1 MQDTYIDTDPLLF
14 DLEAHWFRTNVAPA
28 TYEHT
33 GMLNH
38 YRVVYKVLGTVA
50 RTVVPFF
57 APIDR
62 FYQEKSRDF
71 RMPRLGCRTLT
82 VRVRSPV

>member
-1 MQDTYIDTDPLLF
+1 MQDTYIDIDPLLF
-14 DLEAHWFRTNVAPA
+14 DLEVHLNVPPA
-28 TYEHT
+28 MYEHT

-38 YRVVYKVLGTVA
+38 FRVVYKVLGTVA

-57 APIDR
+57 AQIDR

-71 RMPRLGCRTLT
+71 RMPGLGYRTLT
-82 VRVRSPV
+82 VRARSPV